1 MSEKLI
7 KIILIV
13 TGLITMLP
21 VLQFFAPEWMLQQ
34 QALAVSDDVGR
45 LFAQHWGLVVF
56 CIGALLVYAATH
68 PVARRPIVTANL
80 IQKLGLVLLLLMNWS
95 NPALQGLHIVAVFD
109 AICVVLYAVYLFG
122 NGKISDAK
130 AD

>member
-34 QALAVSDDVGR
+34 QALAVSDDAGR
-45 LFAQHWGLVVF
+45 LFATRIKSSL
-56 CIGALLVYAATH
+56 
-68 PVARRPIVTANL
+68 
-80 IQKLGLVLLLLMNWS
+80 
-95 NPALQGLHIVAVFD
+95 FD
-109 AICVVLYAVYLFG
+109 YPFEL
-122 NGKISDAK
+122 
-130 AD
+130 